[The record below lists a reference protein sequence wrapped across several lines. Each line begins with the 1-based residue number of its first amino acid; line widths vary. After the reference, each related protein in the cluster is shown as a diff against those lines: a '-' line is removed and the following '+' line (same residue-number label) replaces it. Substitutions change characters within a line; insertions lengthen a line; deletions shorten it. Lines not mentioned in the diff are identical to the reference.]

1 MDISFDE
8 RVRYLLQDIYFIIV
22 TRGLPQDPAWKNYNI
37 AKRLRRIVEDM
48 SNNESK
54 K

>member
-8 RVRYLLQDIYFIIV
+8 RVRYLL
-22 TRGLPQDPAWKNYNI
+22 QDPAWKNYNI
-37 AKRLRRIVEDM
+37 AKRLRRIVEDI
-48 SNNESK
+48 SKGESK